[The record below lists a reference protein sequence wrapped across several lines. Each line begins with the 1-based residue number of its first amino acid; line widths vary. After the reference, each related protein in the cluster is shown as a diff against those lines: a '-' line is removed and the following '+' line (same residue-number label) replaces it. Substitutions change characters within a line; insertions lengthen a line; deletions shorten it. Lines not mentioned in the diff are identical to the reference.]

1 MKQNLQEMSDCKEK
15 QMLDLNVLLV
25 DDDPQTLEQL
35 IRDLPSLFED
45 KDINVNIDSKDS
57 FDEAME
63 ATINPHVRYD
73 LVISD
78 TYKGDF
84 KEMNAAVTNMVT
96 KYREGKF
103 CPIVVY
109 SSGPRPDSLAC
120 SAFVSWADKSTSD
133 GLENT
138 IKEVLDL
145 GIPQT
150 ARKLHDELDETAGD
164 FLWSFLEKNWE
175 QLDIDSGINA
185 DVINRLIRRRAALI
199 MSDLTPGKYSAIN
212 NKYGLDYYIYPALE
226 QDYFSLGDI
235 VKSKE
240 NQQMRVILTPH
251 CHLYIQPNQATPKAE
266 FILTVKTMPAKDV
279 LGEKLQTTKTMSE
292 TKQNKKLN
300 TWSRSPAGTEKT
312 PEGRHWY
319 LPKFLEIPHLYCDFL
334 QVESLSFDELSD
346 SYERVATLLPPYAE
360 ALQECFSSF
369 YGSVG
374 IPDIEPKSIIDILE
388 S

>member
-1 MKQNLQEMSDCKEK
+1 MQNLQEKSDCKEK

-45 KDINVNIDSKDS
+45 KDINVNINPKDS

-63 ATINPHVRYD
+63 AVINPHVRYD

-84 KEMNAAVTNMVT
+84 KEMNAAVTSMVT
-96 KYREGKF
+96 KYRKGKF

-109 SSGPRPDSLAC
+109 SSGPQPESLDC
-120 SAFVSWADKSTSD
+120 SAFVRWADKSTSD

-150 ARKLHDELDETAGD
+150 ARKLHDELDETAGE
-164 FLWSFLEKNWE
+164 FLWGFLEKKWD
-175 QLDIDSGINA
+175 QLNVAAEINA

-199 MSDLTPGKYSAIN
+199 LSDLTPGKYASIN
-212 NKYGLDYYIYPALE
+212 NKYGLEYYIYPALQ
-226 QDYFSLGDI
+226 QDYYSLGDI
-235 VKSKE
+235 VKNKQ

-251 CHLYIQPNQATPKAE
+251 CHLYKQSNQAAPKAE
-266 FILTVKTMPAKDV
+266 YILTVKTVPAKDV
-279 LGEKLQTTKTMSE
+279 LGKKLQNAKSVNE
-292 TKQNKKLN
+292 ASQNKKLK
-300 TWSRSPAGTEKT
+300 TWARSPAGTEKP

-334 QVESLSFDELSD
+334 QVESLSFSEISD

-369 YGSVG
+369 YGAVG
-374 IPDIEPKSIIDILE
+374 IPDIEPKSIIDIFE
-388 S
+388 

>member
-1 MKQNLQEMSDCKEK
+1 
-15 QMLDLNVLLV
+15 MLDLNILLV
-25 DDDPQTLEQL
+25 DDDRQTLEQL
-35 IRDLPSLFED
+35 KRDLPSLFED
-45 KDINVNIDSKDS
+45 KDIKVNIDSKDS

-63 ATINPHVRYD
+63 AAINPHVRYD

-78 TYKGDF
+78 TYQGPLQEK
-84 KEMNAAVTNMVT
+84 NAAVTEMVE

-109 SSGPRPDSLAC
+109 SSGPRPDSLDC
-120 SAFVSWADKSTSD
+120 SAFVSWADKGTSD

-164 FLWSFLEKNWE
+164 FLWSFLEKKWD
-175 QLDIDSGINA
+175 QLNVAAEINT

-199 MSDLTPGKYSAIN
+199 LSDLTPGKYAAIN
-212 NKYGLDYYIYPALE
+212 NKYGLEYYIYPALE
-226 QDYFSLGDI
+226 QDYYSLGDV
-235 VKSKE
+235 VKNKQ
-240 NQQMRVILTPH
+240 NQQIRVILTPH
-251 CHLYIQPNQATPKAE
+251 CHLYKQSNQAAPKAE
-266 FILTVKTMPAKDV
+266 YILTVKTVSAKEV
-279 LGEKLQTTKTMSE
+279 LGEKLQTAKSMAE
-292 TKQNKKLN
+292 TKQSRKLKS
-300 TWSRSPAGTEKT
+300 WSRSPAGTEKP

-334 QVESLSFDELSD
+334 QVESLSFNDLNG

-374 IPDIEPKSIIDILE
+374 IPDIEPESIKDIFE

>member
-1 MKQNLQEMSDCKEK
+1 MQNLPEKSDYEERR
-15 QMLDLNVLLV
+15 MLDLNILLV
-25 DDDPQTLEQL
+25 DDDSETLEQL
-35 IRDLPSLFED
+35 NRSLPDLFED
-45 KDINVNIDSKDS
+45 KNIKVNIDSKDS
-57 FDEAME
+57 FSEAMQ
-63 ATINPHVRYD
+63 AAINPHVRYD

-84 KEMNAAVTNMVT
+84 QEMNAAVTDMVT

-109 SSGPRPDSLAC
+109 SSGPRPESLVC
-120 SAFVSWADKSTSD
+120 SAFVSWADKSTANE
-133 GLENT
+133 LENT
-138 IKEVLDL
+138 INKVLDL

-150 ARKLHDELDETAGD
+150 ARKLHDELDETAGN
-164 FLWSFLEKNWE
+164 FLWSFLEKKWE
-175 QLDIDSGINA
+175 QLDIDTGINA

-212 NKYGLDYYIYPALE
+212 NKYGLEYYIYPALE
-226 QDYFSLGDI
+226 QAHYSLGDI
-235 VKSKE
+235 IKN
-240 NQQMRVILTPH
+240 NQSHQVRVILTPH
-251 CHLYIQPNQATPKAE
+251 CHLYKQSNQAAPKAE
-266 FILTVKTMPAKDV
+266 YILTVKTVSAKEV
-279 LGEKLQTTKTMSE
+279 LGEKLQTTKSMAE
-292 TKQNKKLN
+292 TKQSKKLKS
-300 TWSRSPAGTEKT
+300 WSISPARTEKP

-334 QVESLSFDELSD
+334 QVESVSYDDLSN

-374 IPDIEPKSIIDILE
+374 IPEIELESIKDILE

>member
-1 MKQNLQEMSDCKEK
+1 MKQNLQKMSDCKEK

-25 DDDPQTLEQL
+25 DDDPQTLQQL

-45 KDINVNIDSKDS
+45 KDINVNIDPKDS
-57 FDEAME
+57 FGEAME
-63 ATINPHVRYD
+63 AAINPHVRYD

-84 KEMNAAVTNMVT
+84 KEMNAAVTSMVT

-109 SSGPRPDSLAC
+109 STGPCPDSLDC
-120 SAFVSWADKSTSD
+120 SAFVCWADKSTSD

-138 IKEVLDL
+138 IREVLDL

-150 ARKLHDELDETAGD
+150 ARRLHDELDETAGD
-164 FLWSFLEKNWE
+164 FLWGFLEKKWDKLNVAAK
-175 QLDIDSGINA
+175 INT

-199 MSDLTPGKYSAIN
+199 LSDLTPGKYAAIN
-212 NKYGLDYYIYPALE
+212 NKYGLEYYIYPALD
-226 QDYFSLGDI
+226 QPYFSLGDI
-235 VKSKE
+235 VKSKD
-240 NQQMRVILTPH
+240 NQQLRVILTPH
-251 CHLYIQPNQATPKAE
+251 CHLYKQPNQATPKAE
-266 FILTVKTMPAKDV
+266 YILTVKTVPVKNV
-279 LGEKLQTTKTMSE
+279 LGEKLQTTKSME
-292 TKQNKKLN
+292 EAKQSGKLKD
-300 TWSRSPAGTEKT
+300 WAQSPARTNK
-312 PEGRHWY
+312 PPNGRHWY

-334 QVESLSFDELSD
+334 QVESLSFNDLNG

-374 IPDIEPKSIIDILE
+374 IPDIEPKSIIDIFE
-388 S
+388 